1 MVIHFEA
8 LAGTLIDYN
17 DHFSL
22 KGGLNAL
29 FSVTVLLR
37 VCDMLLFKKVSSIE
51 GCCFYLDGV
60 LVALSEVVADCVHHA
75 VKELYHEQGRDLKIC
90 SRLQPAFS
98 TYVLQ
103 SHSGPSLSASI
114 WG

>member
-29 FSVTVLLR
+29 FSVTFLR
-37 VCDMLLFKKVSSIE
+37 VCDMLLFKKSIKHRE
-51 GCCFYLDGV
+51 RCCFYLDGV
-60 LVALSEVVADCVHHA
+60 LVALSEVVADRVHHA
-75 VKELYHEQGRDLKIC
+75 VKELYHEQGRDLKIY
-90 SRLQPAFS
+90 SRLPPAYIYGQCIYMKQP
-98 TYVLQ
+98 
-103 SHSGPSLSASI
+103 
-114 WG
+114 